1 MFPVGHV
8 MQVAKHLLDQE
19 ILDWADMVELL
30 GPRPFQEKSSY
41 QEVVDCLEKSK
52 EDNFL
57 PEGLTD
63 WQNNKGDKK
72 HLQNRQNTSALYL

>member
-52 EDNFL
+52 EDSFL